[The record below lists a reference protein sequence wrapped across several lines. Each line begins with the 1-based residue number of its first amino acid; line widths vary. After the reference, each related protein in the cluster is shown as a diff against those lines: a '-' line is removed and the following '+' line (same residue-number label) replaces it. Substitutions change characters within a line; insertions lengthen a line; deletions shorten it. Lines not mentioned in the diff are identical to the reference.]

1 MVSESTRIRR
11 YIDPVQ
17 PGQLHIAIQSPD
29 ALETVELDLEPVD
42 FGEFRVAINQARQSG
57 GTNALR
63 RGAWDRMLAEPFH
76 RALAD
81 LSVSDALD
89 MRVWHWLC
97 VQGFP
102 DLVRERW
109 AIDTWT
115 PEQVGVPPGHIRYL
129 GNPTLSG
136 FARNCLARLWWAGQT
151 LYSDEDGY
159 QLANGVFDPQDL
171 FTAVFE
177 RDLVLNRK
185 AARACV
191 ALLQGKDGSEVKL
204 ACKRLS
210 QWATTI
216 QLELLDEADIRQL
229 MEQAI

>member
-97 VQGFP
+97 VNRAPMG
-102 DLVRERW
+102 
-109 AIDTWT
+109 
-115 PEQVGVPPGHIRYL
+115 PPPMPIF
-129 GNPTLSG
+129 SG
-136 FARNCLARLWWAGQT
+136 
-151 LYSDEDGY
+151 
-159 QLANGVFDPQDL
+159 
-171 FTAVFE
+171 TA
-177 RDLVLNRK
+177 
-185 AARACV
+185 
-191 ALLQGKDGSEVKL
+191 
-204 ACKRLS
+204 
-210 QWATTI
+210 
-216 QLELLDEADIRQL
+216 
-229 MEQAI
+229 